1 MKSVPCSPE
10 SPDHTTSSRG
20 CSTALR
26 KVEEDQRRE
35 RDEVRQV
42 QSPRLGG
49 MDGDDEGEYQ
59 SYPLHDFLSL
69 GLFLFSALAT
79 VRAQHPSLT
88 AGFQ

>member
-1 MKSVPCSPE
+1 
-10 SPDHTTSSRG
+10 
-20 CSTALR
+20 
-26 KVEEDQRRE
+26 
-35 RDEVRQV
+35 
-42 QSPRLGG
+42 